1 MNVPIEISFHHLLH
15 SDEIEDLI
23 RRQVEKLE
31 RTCRHLSSCR
41 VVIEES
47 QHRRHT
53 SNPYRV
59 RIDMMVP
66 PGHEVAVNYEN
77 KDTRTPPSLGAVVR
91 DAFAA
96 ARRQLQKLTELQRSD
111 VKSHPEQEA
120 GAMIV
125 RLFPELDYGFLRT
138 LDGRELYFHRR
149 AVLNGDFIR
158 LEVGTGV
165 RFAEEDGD
173 EGPQASTVEIVDK
186 PGVRAGRN
194 EPGGPEPEQASPP
207 LGWK

>member
-1 MNVPIEISFHHLLH
+1 MNVPIEISFHHVPH
-15 SDEIEDLI
+15 SQEMEDLI

-41 VVIEES
+41 VVVEES
-47 QHRRHT
+47 QHRRKT

-77 KDTRTPPSLGAVVR
+77 KDTRTVPALGAVVR
-91 DAFAA
+91 AAFDA

-111 VKSHPEQEA
+111 VKVHPEQQA
-120 GAMIV
+120 SAMVV

-165 RFAEEDGD
+165 RFDEEEGD

-186 PGVRAGRN
+186 PGVAAGRN
-194 EPGGPEPEQASPP
+194 GGPSPEPAAPP